1 MTTASISLPM
11 QMKYVATPVAGAADV
26 MQLATGPL
34 PTFGD
39 NDVLIKVEFAGV
51 NRPDVAQRSGTYA
64 PPPGA
69 SPIMGLEVSGTVA
82 AVGAAVSQW
91 KAGDKVCA
99 LTPGGGY
106 AEFCAAP
113 AAHCLPVPRGLSM
126 LEAAGVPENF
136 FTVWVNLFDTC
147 RLAAG
152 ETFLVHGGSSGIGL
166 TAIQLAKAFGATV
179 FTTVGNDEKAAFCKN
194 IGADHVFNYKTQEW
208 ANEIFAIT
216 QKKGVNVI
224 LDMVGGS
231 YIEKNLRSLALE
243 GRYCFIAFL
252 EGGKAE
258 VDFRPL
264 MMKRQTITGSTLR
277 ARPDAQKAAI
287 AVSLKEKIWPLLEA
301 KKVKPVIYKTFA
313 LEEIIEAHRLME
325 SSAHIGKIMLRV
337 AA

>member
-1 MTTASISLPM
+1 MSLASPALPAS
-11 QMKYVATPVAGAADV
+11 MKYVSATAPGAAEV
-26 MQLATGPL
+26 MRIATAPL
-34 PTFGD
+34 PMIGE

-51 NRPDVAQRSGTYA
+51 NRPDVAQRAGTYA
-64 PPPGA
+64 PPSGA
-69 SPIMGLEVSGTVA
+69 SPVMGLEVSGTIA
-82 AVGAAVSQW
+82 AVGTAVTQW
-91 KAGDKVCA
+91 KAGDAICA

-106 AEFCAAP
+106 AEYCAAP
-113 AAHCLPVPRGLSM
+113 AAHCLPIPHGLSM

-136 FTVWVNLFDTC
+136 FTVWVNTFDTC
-147 RLAAG
+147 KLKAG
-152 ETFLVHGGSSGIGL
+152 ESLLVHGGSSGIGL

-179 FTTVGNDEKAAFCKN
+179 FTTVGNDEKATFCKR
-194 IGADHVFNYKTQEW
+194 IGADHVFNYKTQDW

-287 AVSLKEKIWPLLEA
+287 AVSLSERVWPLLEA

-313 LEEIIEAHRLME
+313 LEEVVNAHRLME

-337 AA
+337 G

>member
-1 MTTASISLPM
+1 
-11 QMKYVATPVAGAADV
+11 MKYVATTASGAADV
-26 MQLATGPL
+26 MHIATGRL
-34 PTFGD
+34 PSIGES
-39 NDVLIKVEFAGV
+39 DVLIKVEFAGV
-51 NRPDVAQRSGTYA
+51 NRPDVAQRSGSYA

-82 AVGAAVSQW
+82 AVGATVTQW
-91 KAGDKVCA
+91 KTGDAVCA

-106 AEFCAAP
+106 AEYCAAP
-113 AAHCLPVPRGLSM
+113 AAHCLPVPAGLSM

-136 FTVWVNLFDTC
+136 FTVWVNAFDTC
-147 RLAAG
+147 RLRAG
-152 ETFLVHGGSSGIGL
+152 ESLLVHGGSSGIGL

-179 FTTVGNDEKAAFCKN
+179 FTTVGNDEKVTFCKN
-194 IGADHVFNYKTQEW
+194 IGADHVFNYKTQDW
-208 ANEIFAIT
+208 ASEIFTLT

-258 VDFRPL
+258 IDFRPL

-277 ARPDAQKAAI
+277 ARPDAQKSAI
-287 AVSLKEKIWPLLEA
+287 AVSLREKVWPLLEA
-301 KKVKPVIYKTFA
+301 KKVKPVIYRTFA
-313 LEEIIEAHRLME
+313 LEEIVEAHKLME

-337 AA
+337 G

>member
-1 MTTASISLPM
+1 MTTPSPEIAEHMRYIGTT
-11 QMKYVATPVAGAADV
+11 AAGAPEV
-26 MQLATGPL
+26 MHVATGPL

-51 NRPDVAQRSGTYA
+51 NRPDVAQRAGNYA

-69 SPIMGLEVSGTVA
+69 SPIMGLEVSGTIA
-82 AVGAAVSQW
+82 AIGAAVTHW
-91 KAGDKVCA
+91 RVGDAVCA

-106 AEFCAAP
+106 AEYCSAP

-136 FTVWVNLFDTC
+136 FTVWVNVFDTC
-147 RLAAG
+147 KLKAG
-152 ETFLVHGGSSGIGL
+152 ESLLVHGGSSGIGL
-166 TAIQLAKAFGATV
+166 TAIQLARAFGATV

-194 IGADHVFNYKTQEW
+194 IGADHVFNYRTQEW
-208 ANEIFAIT
+208 ANEIFSIT

-258 VDFRPL
+258 IDFRPL

-287 AVSLKEKIWPLLEA
+287 AVALKKNVWPLLEE
-301 KKVKPVIYKTFA
+301 KKVKPVIFKTFA
-313 LEEIIEAHRLME
+313 LDEIVEAHRLME

-337 AA
+337 GE